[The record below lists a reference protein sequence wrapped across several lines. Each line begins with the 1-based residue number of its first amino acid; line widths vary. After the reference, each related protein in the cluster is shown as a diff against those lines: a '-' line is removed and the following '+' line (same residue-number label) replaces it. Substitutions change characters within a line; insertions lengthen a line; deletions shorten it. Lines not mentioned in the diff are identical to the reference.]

1 LGREV
6 EFLPWFSGAGR
17 QTSSARAKAE
27 GIFKNR
33 RGLMPMKLIDKHSQ
47 MDPRSAWLRQFDE
60 TDRILAASTRPA
72 LDHCRFRLAAETL

>member
-1 LGREV
+1 
-6 EFLPWFSGAGR
+6 
-17 QTSSARAKAE
+17 
-27 GIFKNR
+27 
-33 RGLMPMKLIDKHSQ
+33 MPMKLIDKHSQ